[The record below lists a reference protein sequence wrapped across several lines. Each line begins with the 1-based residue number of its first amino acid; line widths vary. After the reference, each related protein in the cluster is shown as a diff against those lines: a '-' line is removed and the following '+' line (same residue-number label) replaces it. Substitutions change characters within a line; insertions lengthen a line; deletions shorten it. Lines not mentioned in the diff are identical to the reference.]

1 MNSQILK
8 KIYYQ
13 TCCYELK
20 VFKPGNHSIYSKIY
34 GMNELKFKYA
44 AKISSNFLANKK
56 LSFGESIFL
65 SAKKCK
71 IALNSNYNLGIII
84 LCAPILRVYS
94 DGFKN
99 FKQRLNNFL
108 NSISEKDGEQIFN
121 AIKLVEPGGI
131 KNYKGSGNVF
141 VSSKLNFNE
150 IMRIGSN
157 WDRISKCY
165 IDNYKEIFDFGLP
178 LLESTKQKTS
188 QEIATEILYINYL
201 SNSLDSHLKRKFGKE
216 KAQIV
221 MKKAQNLKKKIKI
234 LKNNRIL
241 LKDLDRYLKK
251 FHLNPG
257 TCADLT
263 VTTLLIDKIRD
274 IFKFS
279 L

>member
-1 MNSQILK
+1 MRIAIAGNIGAGKTSLTKQLSKSLKYKAYYEDVIANPYLDDFYERMERWSFNLQI
-8 KIYYQ
+8 Y
-13 TCCYELK
+13 
-20 VFKPGNHSIYSKIY
+20 
-34 GMNELKFKYA
+34 
-44 AKISSNFLANKK
+44 
-56 LSFGESIFL
+56 
-65 SAKKCK
+65 
-71 IALNSNYNLGIII
+71 
-84 LCAPILRVYS
+84 
-94 DGFKN
+94 
-99 FKQRLNNFL
+99 FL
-108 NSISEKDGEQIFN
+108 NSRFNQMINCSNKEKDTIQDRTIYEDAFIFAPN
-121 AIKLVEPGGI
+121 LHAMGLM
-131 KNYKGSGNVF
+131 
-141 VSSKLNFNE
+141 SSRDF
-150 IMRIGSN
+150 
-157 WDRISKCY
+157 
-165 IDNYKEIFDFGLP
+165 DNYKEIFDFGLP

-241 LKDLDRYLKK
+241 LKDLDHYLKK

>member
-1 MNSQILK
+1 MNSQILR

-13 TCCYELK
+13 TCCYELE
-20 VFKPGNHSIYSKIY
+20 VFKPGNHSVYSKIK

-44 AKISSNFLANKK
+44 AKISSHFLTDKK
-56 LSFGESIFL
+56 LSFGESVFL

-94 DGFKN
+94 EGFKN
-99 FKQRLNNFL
+99 FKQRLNSFL
-108 NSISEKDGEQIFN
+108 NSISEKDGQQIIK

-141 VSSKLNFNE
+141 ATNKLSFKE
-150 IMRIGSN
+150 VMRIGSK

-165 IDNYKEIFDFGLP
+165 IENYKEILDFGIPILQ
-178 LLESTKQKTS
+178 SIKFKTT
-188 QEIATEILYINYL
+188 QEMATEILYINYL

-221 MKKAQNLKKKIKI
+221 LNKAKNLRKKINI

-241 LKDLDRYLKK
+241 LKDLDFYLKK

>member
-1 MNSQILK
+1 MR
-8 KIYYQ
+8 
-13 TCCYELK
+13 
-20 VFKPGNHSIYSKIY
+20 VF
-34 GMNELKFKYA
+34 
-44 AKISSNFLANKK
+44 
-56 LSFGESIFL
+56 
-65 SAKKCK
+65 
-71 IALNSNYNLGIII
+71 
-84 LCAPILRVYS
+84 S
-94 DGFKN
+94 DGFIN

-108 NSISEKDGEQIFN
+108 DSISEKDGEQILN

-141 VSSKLNFNE
+141 ASSKLNFNE
-150 IMRIGSN
+150 IMRIGST

-221 MKKAQNLKKKIKI
+221 MKKAQILKKKIKI

-241 LKDLDRYLKK
+241 LKDLDLYLKK
-251 FHLNPG
+251 F
-257 TCADLT
+257 DL
-263 VTTLLIDKIRD
+263 IYC
-274 IFKFS
+274 
-279 L
+279 